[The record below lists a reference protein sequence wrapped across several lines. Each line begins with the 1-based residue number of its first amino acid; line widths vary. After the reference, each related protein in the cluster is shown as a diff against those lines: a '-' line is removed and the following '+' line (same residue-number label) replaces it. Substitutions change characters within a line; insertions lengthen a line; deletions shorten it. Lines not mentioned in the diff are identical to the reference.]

1 MNIFSGRLNRAVLMI
16 AAGSFLIAAP
26 AFGQDAASLYKSRCA
41 GCHGADGKGDTGIGK
56 SMHLRSFASA
66 DVQKQSDAE
75 LTSWIANGKGAMPA
89 YKDKLS
95 GAQIKDLV
103 GYIRDLGK
111 K

>member
-1 MNIFSGRLNRAVLMI
+1 MKISVGRLNRTVLMI
-16 AAGSFLIAAP
+16 VAGSFLMAAP
-26 AFGQDAASLYKSRCA
+26 AFGQDGASLYKARCA
-41 GCHGADGKGDTGIGK
+41 GCHGAEGNGDTGIGK
-56 SMHLRSFASA
+56 SMHLRALGSA

-75 LTSWIANGKGAMPA
+75 LTAWITDGKGAMPA

-103 GYIRDLGK
+103 GHIRALGK

>member
-1 MNIFSGRLNRAVLMI
+1 MKIFGRLNRSVLMI
-16 AAGSFLIAAP
+16 VASSLLIAAP
-26 AFGQDAASLYKSRCA
+26 AFGQGASVYKSRCA
-41 GCHGADGKGDTGIGK
+41 GCHGAEGKGDTGIGK
-56 SMHLRSFASA
+56 SMHLRSFASP

-75 LTSWIANGKGAMPA
+75 LTSWIADGKGAMPA